1 MTRDAVNLKIVAE
14 RLEHVSRCL
23 DDLRELPATTL
34 KDFLA
39 DRRNAPAADSL
50 LRHAIEALFDT
61 ARHLLAKAYGL
72 GQLEYRQVAETSAAK
87 GIVTDS
93 ELAARFEKIAGFRNR
108 LIHYYEE
115 VTPEELYGI
124 IRNDLGDL
132 EALAAELRNSARR
145 LAGDETSD

>member
-72 GQLEYRQVAETSAAK
+72 GQLEYRQV
-87 GIVTDS
+87 
-93 ELAARFEKIAGFRNR
+93 
-108 LIHYYEE
+108 
-115 VTPEELYGI
+115 
-124 IRNDLGDL
+124 
-132 EALAAELRNSARR
+132 SARR
-145 LAGDETSD
+145 LAGDQASD